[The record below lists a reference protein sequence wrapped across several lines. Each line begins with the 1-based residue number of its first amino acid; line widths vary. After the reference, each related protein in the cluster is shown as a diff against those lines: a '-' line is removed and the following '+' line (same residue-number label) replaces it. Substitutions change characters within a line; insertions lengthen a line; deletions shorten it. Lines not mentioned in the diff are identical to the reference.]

1 MAYLVTILY
10 KGKQM
15 WLCIQNGGHVMW
27 TSEKSQATEC
37 TIEAAKLYAQQ
48 WGGQWT
54 ESDK

>member
-15 WLCIQNGGHVMW
+15 WLTIQNGGHVMW
-27 TSEKSQATEC
+27 TSEKSQATEV
-37 TIEAAKLYAQQ
+37 TIEVAKDIAKA
-48 WGGQWT
+48 WNGQWT